1 MCIVERIY
9 FDKHASGKTP
19 NAFHTLAT
27 LSSSAVG
34 EKSLYLSRLAWRNL
48 KRFDTKILSSPIFF
62 FGDTV
67 ALPRAG
73 KY

>member
-9 FDKHASGKTP
+9 FDEHASGKTP

-34 EKSLYLSRLAWRNL
+34 EKSLYLSRLA
-48 KRFDTKILSSPIFF
+48 
-62 FGDTV
+62 
-67 ALPRAG
+67 
-73 KY
+73 